1 MELIHQFQGHLN
13 VDNSVEETALGEDY
27 FYALNVVKDTN
38 VSNDNKVETVVGCV
52 AVPTSTYLD
61 ANSACI
67 GIVPAPK
74 DDIAYLCFYNSN
86 ASKHC
91 ILQLAP
97 TTATYSI
104 PGSVLISGNTTITYT
119 NNTNLV
125 IGDSITGTNI
135 PPFTIVTAVL
145 GNTSCV
151 LSQAPTGSGT
161 VTLTGSRTSDTISLV
176 IQYSGLAFTNTKAT
190 RVTGFALG
198 GLLYITNNLNETYCI
213 SLTRYAGGST
223 PTNVEEIYMLKRG
236 PRYAPYTDYAVG
248 VGLGLGKGQDGT
260 GIYNNNIYS
269 DVQFAVQYQYAD
281 GQLSVLSPYSVM
293 IRRLSEAEQYNY
305 IRIRLTQDLFSTNGN
320 NTVSGNST
328 VTLTSG
334 NTIGL
339 YPGMYIDDGA
349 GHTIV
354 PYLTRIASITDLTHF
369 VMTANASSTSGPI
382 TLTFTNQIDT
392 IPYLVT
398 QVNLFARNGQTG
410 TFVQVGQITR
420 SLGGTFATNYID
432 YKGVTLGN
440 VLESHYLQQFEN
452 LPQQVGTMCA
462 AGSRSW
468 IGNYTEGYA
477 KYDSSNITWGGVSIY
492 KFNYSDTVPGFS
504 TFSELSTFKIGFVL
518 RDVNLRVMGVVTQ
531 PNYVFNI
538 PTFVAA
544 DAGHPML
551 YIAKLAATVLTNLP
565 AWVYD
570 VGIVMTKDLNKSYF
584 IKDTCKN
591 GQWVSLTS
599 VINNGITV
607 PIQHFSLLYPNGII
621 VQDPTFFSSTS
632 AGMTAGTYNNI
643 SPTSTSGSGT
653 LATFTFVVSSA
664 TAFTSIKCTSEG
676 KNYAVGDTITF
687 NASLFG
693 GGGTG
698 SSIWTVTA
706 VGNGAKYFA
715 LDISPFANAGKYY
728 TWQSGD
734 RISFYAQ
741 PMLGVGTPFTQD
753 LLIEA
758 FDGTYVYCTPSSL
771 LSQNLGITLF
781 NTAALYSTA
790 VIYRPITDT
799 SAVSNLFY
807 EVPMESW
814 IPKNLSQT
822 ILTSIDASL
831 KSYSWGTYFLNQSGT
846 CSIPDTILEGDC
858 VLGSSSYIR
867 TAGPPA
873 LNLVLQQM
881 AIRGNPVWNTPGG
894 RTFVQTRVDLAQK
907 STYARY
913 GGTFVS
919 GTSINQLAEFS
930 GSSESNISVNA
941 GTLQKLQPTVRD
953 SSQSS
958 AILAICNT
966 DTYSIYINEA
976 VITTGNANAI
986 VSSTVNVIGDVRQQQ
1001 SGYGTLH
1008 PESVVMDNYGA
1019 VYWFDTLQ
1027 RSYVRYASNG
1037 IFPVSIHK
1045 MSSYF
1050 YYQSLV
1056 NTGSELVFSAY
1067 DPFYEMI
1074 YVCFTNVNGG
1084 GGING
1089 DATKLTVAYDI
1100 FDERWTGH
1108 FSTSFPAN
1116 LGGGFFAGSKNM
1128 YSFFPNGGVYLWKHT
1143 PFAPYGFIQGTQQ
1156 KFAISLSLVPQ
1167 DKTNLHDWKVLKIQG
1182 SPSFLAWSAGI
1193 QFISD
1198 SGLSAVLTN
1207 KNGQR
1212 ATLSNNRPSGEQEFE
1227 AEENIIYAVIKY
1239 DENSVNGISGTVD
1252 SSSCLGGD
1260 PITSN
1265 TLQVAIQWTGNVYKY
1280 IRTVAVGYERSR
1292 GHDV

>member
-1 MELIHQFQGHLN
+1 MEHIHQFEGYLN

-27 FYALNVVKDTN
+27 YYALNVVKDTN
-38 VSNDNKVETVVGCV
+38 ISNDNKVETVIGCS

-61 ANSACI
+61 SNSACI
-67 GIVPAPK
+67 GVVPAPK

-86 ASKHC
+86 ATKHC

-125 IGDSITGTNI
+125 VGDSITGTNI
-135 PPFTIVTAVL
+135 PPFTIVTSVL

-151 LSQAPTGSGT
+151 ISQAPTGSGT

-223 PTNVEEIYMLKRG
+223 PNNVEEIYMLKRG

-248 VGLGLGKGQDGT
+248 AGLGMGLGKGQDGT

-293 IRRLSEAEQYNY
+293 VRRLKESESYNY
-305 IRIRLTQDLFSTNGN
+305 IRIRLTQDLFSAGSNS
-320 NTVSGNST
+320 TVSGNST
-328 VTLTSG
+328 VTLGSG
-334 NTIGL
+334 TTTGL

-349 GHTIV
+349 GHTII
-354 PYLTRIASITDLTHF
+354 PYQTRIASITDLTHY
-369 VMTANASSTSGPI
+369 VMTANALATTGPI
-382 TLTFTNQIDT
+382 TLTYTNQIDS

-432 YKGVTLGN
+432 YRGVTLGN

-477 KYDSSNITWGGVSIY
+477 KYDSSNISFGGVSV
-492 KFNYSDTVPGFS
+492 YSYQPGNTIPGYS
-504 TFSELSTFKIGFVL
+504 TFSELSSFKVGFVL

-531 PNYVFNI
+531 PNWVFNI
-538 PTFVAA
+538 PTFSSGNATV
-544 DAGHPML
+544 
-551 YIAKLAATVLTNLP
+551 YISKLAATVLSNLP

-570 VGIVMTKDLNKSYF
+570 VGIVMTKDLNKSYY
-584 IKDTCKN
+584 IKDVAN
-591 GQWVSLTS
+591 FGQWVSMTS
-599 VINNGITV
+599 VVNNGITV
-607 PIQHFSLLYPNGII
+607 PIQHFSLVYPNGII

-653 LATFTFVVSSA
+653 FATFTFVVGSA
-664 TAFTSIKCTSEG
+664 TSFTSIKCTAEG
-676 KNYAVGDTITF
+676 KGYAVGDTLTF

-698 SSIWTVTA
+698 TSVWTVTA
-706 VGNGAKYFA
+706 VGNGAKFLA
-715 LDISPFANAGKYY
+715 LDVSMFSNAGKYY
-728 TWQSGD
+728 VWQAGD
-734 RISFYAQ
+734 RINFYSAF
-741 PMLGVGTPFTQD
+741 LGGGPFTQD
-753 LLIEA
+753 LQIESY
-758 FDGTYVYCTPSSL
+758 DGTYVYCSASPL
-771 LSQNLGITLF
+771 LAQNLGNTL
-781 NTAALYSTA
+781 TSTPNDNREA
-790 VIYRPITDT
+790 IIYRPITDT
-799 SAVSNLFY
+799 SAVANLFY
-807 EVPMESW
+807 EVPIESW
-814 IPKNLSQT
+814 IPKNISQT
-822 ILTSIDASL
+822 ILTGIDASL
-831 KSYSWGTYFLNQSGT
+831 KAYSWGAYFLNVSGT
-846 CSIPDTILEGDC
+846 CNIPDTILEGDS
-858 VLGSSSYIR
+858 VLGFSSFISS
-867 TAGPPA
+867 AGPPA
-873 LNLVLQQM
+873 LNLCLQQM

-930 GSSESNISVNA
+930 VASESNISVNA

-1008 PESVVMDNYGA
+1008 PESVVMDNYGG

-1037 IFPVSIHK
+1037 IFPVSSRK

-1089 DATKLTVAYDI
+1089 DATKLTIAYNI

-1128 YSFFPNGGVYLWKHT
+1128 YSFFPNGGTYLWKHT

-1156 KFAISLSLVPQ
+1156 KFAVSLSLVPQ

-1182 SPSFLAWSAGI
+1182 SPSFLAWSAGS
-1193 QFISD
+1193 QFVSD
-1198 SGLSAVLTN
+1198 TGLSATLTN

-1212 ATLSNNRPSGEQEFE
+1212 ATLSNNRSSGEQEFE

-1239 DENSVNGISGTVD
+1239 DENSVNQISGTVD

-1265 TLQVAIQWTGNVYKY
+1265 TLQVALQWAGNVYKY

-1292 GHDV
+1292 GHNV